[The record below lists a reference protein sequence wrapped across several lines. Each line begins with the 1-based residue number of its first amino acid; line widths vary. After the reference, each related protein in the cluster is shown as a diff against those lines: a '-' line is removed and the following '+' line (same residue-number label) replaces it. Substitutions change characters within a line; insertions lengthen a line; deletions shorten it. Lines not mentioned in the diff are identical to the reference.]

1 MMPARCSR
9 LFLFAFRRNLIVES
23 STSGVEKHWQLLSS
37 IMKHFFRKIYLSHH
51 IKKTKGNGSLQKH
64 VDKEGK
70 VHAKEIDNTRKP
82 KTTNKRKCGF
92 ASVSQP
98 KPASSKLNR
107 SVKKKSS
114 GAEKQGEL
122 FPLLKPGESSK
133 PTRKRKQNTKSKA
146 LFSKK
151 NLSHG
156 SQGTPKE
163 PKFDGE
169 VQNGKTVLKSRNHKR
184 KNAGTLEFQ
193 GDGNNKTAH
202 KKNPFKKQ
210 KGNIGERCKSRNP
223 KGNTQGRRGHV
234 ECRNFTRHT
243 VPYAPKYPVSA
254 LNSYHE
260 PLAGAA
266 GYSGYVQPV
275 LLEPAYRSQNSSR
288 YLGRNV
294 LPAVQPYSLYY
305 PSEYVQI
312 AHDPYRAVQRDGG
325 GATLCTYIG
334 GPFLPAS
341 QGRNPASYYQ
351 VSLLFAPC
359 FSDEQKRECVSRL
372 AAATV
377 ELTTINKHT
386 TERIKLISS

>member
-1 MMPARCSR
+1 MWLCM
-9 LFLFAFRRNLIVES
+9 I
-23 STSGVEKHWQLLSS
+23 
-37 IMKHFFRKIYLSHH
+37 
-51 IKKTKGNGSLQKH
+51 
-64 VDKEGK
+64 
-70 VHAKEIDNTRKP
+70 
-82 KTTNKRKCGF
+82 

-122 FPLLKPGESSK
+122 FPLLKAGESSK

-151 NLSHG
+151 NLTHG

-169 VQNGKTVLKSRNHKR
+169 AQNGKTVLKSRNHKR
-184 KNAGTLEFQ
+184 KNAGTLEFH
-193 GDGNNKTAH
+193 GDGNNKTSH

-210 KGNIGERCKSRNP
+210 KVVGNVGERYKSRNP
-223 KGNTQGRRGHV
+223 KSNTRGRMGHAD
-234 ECRNFTRHT
+234 CKNFTRYT
-243 VPYAPKYPVSA
+243 DPYAPKYA
-254 LNSYHE
+254 E
-260 PLAGAA
+260 PLAGC
-266 GYSGYVQPV
+266 SGYVQTV
-275 LLEPAYRSQNSSR
+275 LVEPAYRSQNSSR
-288 YLGRNV
+288 YLGRDI

-305 PSEYVQI
+305 PSENVQI

-325 GATLCTYIG
+325 GAALSDVLPAVQPYSLYYPSENVQIAHDPYRAVQRDGGGAALCTYVG

-351 VSLLFAPC
+351 VSLL
-359 FSDEQKRECVSRL
+359 SLL
-372 AAATV
+372 AIRMNRNENV
-377 ELTTINKHT
+377 FQGLFYLT
-386 TERIKLISS
+386 